1 MLDSGAFYGI
11 RTHEKWYRENDE
23 LLFTIE
29 NSMNSRFIKELKG
42 KVKRGMYSKV
52 DKGGYPGHVPV
63 GYLNDRIEKK
73 IVKYP
78 EMWDKVSA
86 LWRKTLTGIYTVSEL
101 TRIADEELRIRTPQT
116 KKQGGKPLCHNSI
129 RNLLMS
135 PFCCGKIKWGG
146 KIYSGNHPCM
156 ISEAEFEKVQE
167 MLKLNHNCRSKKR
180 SVRLYFK
187 RYAYL

>member
-1 MLDSGAFYGI
+1 MRSFWLGSRLSRNPKDGGDIQQLLDSGAFYGI

-29 NSMNSRFIKELKG
+29 NSMNSRFNKELKG

-73 IVKYP
+73 IVKDP

-86 LWRKTLTGIYTVSEL
+86 L
-101 TRIADEELRIRTPQT
+101 
-116 KKQGGKPLCHNSI
+116 
-129 RNLLMS
+129 
-135 PFCCGKIKWGG
+135 
-146 KIYSGNHPCM
+146 
-156 ISEAEFEKVQE
+156 
-167 MLKLNHNCRSKKR
+167 
-180 SVRLYFK
+180 
-187 RYAYL
+187 